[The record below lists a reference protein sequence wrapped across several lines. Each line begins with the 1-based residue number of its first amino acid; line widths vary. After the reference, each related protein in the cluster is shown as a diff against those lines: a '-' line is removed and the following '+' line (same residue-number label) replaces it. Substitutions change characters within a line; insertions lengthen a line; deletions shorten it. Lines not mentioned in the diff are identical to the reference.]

1 MFSFLKNKNEK
12 ELKKIDVNYVALE
25 LLISFALADGTISE
39 QEEKMILGFINK
51 KISHDENEEIYHDS
65 LKTSSQIISLHDQV
79 QGINSD
85 YSVQEK
91 LDLLKDIWILIIS
104 DEKIDKYEENLFYRI
119 GDLMKIKR
127 SKLNQIKNSYGLDK

>member
-91 LDLLKDIWILIIS
+91 LDLLKDIWTLIIS
-104 DEKIDKYEENLFYRI
+104 DERIDKYEENLFYRI

-127 SKLNQIKNSYGLDK
+127 SKLNQIKNCYGLDK

>member
-79 QGINSD
+79 RGINSD

-91 LDLLKDIWILIIS
+91 LDLLKDIWSLIIS
-104 DEKIDKYEENLFYRI
+104 DERIDKYEENLFYRI

-127 SKLNQIKNSYGLDK
+127 SKLNQIKNCYGLDK

>member
-51 KISHDENEEIYHDS
+51 KISDDENEEIYHDS

-91 LDLLKDIWILIIS
+91 LDLLKDIWGLIIS
-104 DEKIDKYEENLFYRI
+104 DERIDKYEENLFYRI

-127 SKLNQIKNSYGLDK
+127 SKLNQIKNCYGFDK

>member
-51 KISHDENEEIYHDS
+51 KISDDENEEIYHDS

-91 LDLLKDIWILIIS
+91 LDLLKDIWSLIIS
-104 DEKIDKYEENLFYRI
+104 DERIDKYEENLFYRI

-127 SKLNQIKNSYGLDK
+127 SKLNQIKNCYGLDK

>member
-25 LLISFALADGTISE
+25 LLISFALADGSISE

-51 KISHDENEEIYHDS
+51 KISDDENEEIYHDS
-65 LKTSSQIISLHDQV
+65 LKNSSQIISLHDQV

-91 LDLLKDIWILIIS
+91 LDLLKDIWSLIIS
-104 DEKIDKYEENLFYRI
+104 DERIDKYEENLFYRI

-127 SKLNQIKNSYGLDK
+127 SKLNQIKNCYGLDK

>member
-51 KISHDENEEIYHDS
+51 KISDDENEEIYHDS

-127 SKLNQIKNSYGLDK
+127 SKLNQIKNCYGLDK

>member
-51 KISHDENEEIYHDS
+51 KISDDENEEIYHDS

-91 LDLLKDIWILIIS
+91 LDLLKDIWTLIIS
-104 DEKIDKYEENLFYRI
+104 DERIDKYEENLFYRI

-127 SKLNQIKNSYGLDK
+127 SKLNQIKNCYGLDK

>member
-51 KISHDENEEIYHDS
+51 KISDDENEEIYHDS

>member
-1 MFSFLKNKNEK
+1 M
-12 ELKKIDVNYVALE
+12 
-25 LLISFALADGTISE
+25 ADGNISK

-51 KISHDENEEIYHDS
+51 KISDDENTEIYHDS

>member
-25 LLISFALADGTISE
+25 LLISFAMADGNISK

-51 KISHDENEEIYHDS
+51 KISDDENEEIYHDS

-91 LDLLKDIWILIIS
+91 LDLLKDIWGLIIS
-104 DEKIDKYEENLFYRI
+104 DERIDKYEENLFYRI

-127 SKLNQIKNSYGLDK
+127 SKLNQIKNCYGFDK

>member
-39 QEEKMILGFINK
+39 QEEKMILDFINK
-51 KISHDENEEIYHDS
+51 KISDDENEEIYHDS

-91 LDLLKDIWILIIS
+91 LDLLKDIWGLIIS

>member
-25 LLISFALADGTISE
+25 LLISFALADGSISE

-51 KISHDENEEIYHDS
+51 KISDDENEEIYHDS

-91 LDLLKDIWILIIS
+91 LDLLKDIWSLIIS
-104 DEKIDKYEENLFYRI
+104 DERIDKYEENLFYRI

-127 SKLNQIKNSYGLDK
+127 SKLNQIKNCYGLDK

>member
-1 MFSFLKNKNEK
+1 MFSFLKNKNER

-25 LLISFALADGTISE
+25 LLISFALADGSISE

-51 KISHDENEEIYHDS
+51 KISDDENEEIYHDS
-65 LKTSSQIISLHDQV
+65 LKASSQIISLHDQV

>member
-12 ELKKIDVNYVALE
+12 ELKKIDINYVALE

-51 KISHDENEEIYHDS
+51 KISDDENEEIYHDS

-91 LDLLKDIWILIIS
+91 LDLLKDIWGLIIS
-104 DEKIDKYEENLFYRI
+104 DERIDKYEENLFYRI

-127 SKLNQIKNSYGLDK
+127 SKLNQIKNCYGFDK

>member
-1 MFSFLKNKNEK
+1 MFSFLKNKNER

-51 KISHDENEEIYHDS
+51 KISDDENEEIYHDS

-91 LDLLKDIWILIIS
+91 LDLLKDIWGLIIS
-104 DEKIDKYEENLFYRI
+104 DERIDKYEENLFYRI

-127 SKLNQIKNSYGLDK
+127 SKLNQIKNCYGFDK